1 MNIYSKYHVSR
12 VINASGKMTILGG
25 SRVQDKVIE
34 QCGIGAG
41 NFFEVKDLL
50 DKTGEYIANL
60 LDVESSYIV
69 NSASGGI
76 AQAIGAAICQDNY
89 QKIMNLYDPTNNK
102 REVVI
107 CKGHNVNY
115 GTAVEVTM
123 RLGGAKVVEAG
134 YANEC
139 TLDSIKACINENT
152 VALLYIKSHHCV
164 QKGMPDVQEFIDLAH
179 AYDLPV
185 IVDAAAEGDL
195 KKYYQ
200 MGAECVIYSGT
211 KALCGPTS
219 GLIVGKKSYINLI
232 KKQYAGIGRIMKV
245 GKENIIG
252 LTYAIEEY
260 MNQPQLTIEQQKDRL
275 KEFNHLL
282 NQLDGVQAKCVQD
295 GAGRPIIR
303 SEITFTHQDA
313 KKIAQSL
320 KTGEVHIY
328 TRDYKANLGQIEI
341 DIRDVDDE
349 GLMIIYHRIQE
360 ILEA

>member
-1 MNIYSKYHVSR
+1 MDTFADR
-12 VINASGKMTILGG
+12 LG
-25 SRVQDKVIE
+25 R
-34 QCGIGAG
+34 IGAWFG
-41 NFFEVKDLL
+41 QNKYL
-50 DKTGEYIANL
+50 G
-60 LDVESSYIV
+60 
-69 NSASGGI
+69 
-76 AQAIGAAICQDNY
+76 AI
-89 QKIMNLYDPTNNK
+89 KKM
-102 REVVI
+102 
-107 CKGHNVNY
+107 
-115 GTAVEVTM
+115 
-123 RLGGAKVVEAG
+123 
-134 YANEC
+134 
-139 TLDSIKACINENT
+139 CIRDR
-152 VALLYIKSHHCV
+152 ALLYIKSHHCV

-219 GLIVGKKSYINLI
+219 GLIVGKKSYIDLI

-349 GLMIIYHRIQE
+349 DVYKRQQLIILFLLILNYYHIVQMCH
-360 ILEA
+360 I